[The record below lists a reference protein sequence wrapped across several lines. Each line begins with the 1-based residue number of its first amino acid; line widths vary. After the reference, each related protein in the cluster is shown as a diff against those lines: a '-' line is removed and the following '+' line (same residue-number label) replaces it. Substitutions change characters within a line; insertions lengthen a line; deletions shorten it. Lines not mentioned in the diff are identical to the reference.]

1 MQTKEYPLTSEE
13 GVLENVFVFVVIAGS
28 ILTMGTF
35 SAFAVQA
42 QRYQA
47 GLDLATHAAVRD
59 LVANGYS
66 QNPAQLARNDLT
78 TTFQNMGLSPGD
90 TSINVSNGEG
100 RCGTIAVSE
109 SKVLN
114 FFWSTAFSVR
124 LSSNQTEP
132 NDPLASGSG
141 GTATCIGP

>member
-1 MQTKEYPLTSEE
+1 M
-13 GVLENVFVFVVIAGS
+13 ENIFVFVVIAGS
-28 ILTMGTF
+28 ILAMGTF

-47 GLDLATHAAVRD
+47 GLDLATHTAVRD
-59 LVANGYS
+59 LVGNDYL
-66 QNPAQLARNDLT
+66 QNPSQLARNDLA
-78 TTFQNMGLSPGD
+78 TTFQNMGLSPGN
-90 TSINVSNGEG
+90 TSISVSDSEG

-114 FFWSTAFSVR
+114 FFWTTALSVR

-132 NDPLASGSG
+132 NDPLASGAG

>member
-1 MQTKEYPLTSEE
+1 MQTKQNPITNEK
-13 GVLENVFVFVVIAGS
+13 GVLENVFVFAVIAAS
-28 ILTMGTF
+28 ILTMGTL
-35 SAFAVQA
+35 SVFAIQA

-47 GLDLATHAAVRD
+47 GLDLATHVAVRD
-59 LVANGYS
+59 LIGNDYS
-66 QNPAQLARNDLT
+66 QNPAQLARDDLT
-78 TTFQNMGLSPGD
+78 TTFQNMGLSTGN
-90 TSINVSNGEG
+90 TSINVSGSEG

-132 NDPLASGSG
+132 NDPLASGAE
-141 GTATCIGP
+141 GTATCIGH